1 MARARPGRTVLHEAG
16 SSAGHAEARTMIDR
30 TMQQVGRDRN
40 AGRRADAVRDRRRSS
55 DRAGRAVGRLAGP
68 AAVALAAMM
77 LVIAI
82 PGMAGVPSSGAA
94 PAPLPAP
101 APMASQL

>member
-1 MARARPGRTVLHEAG
+1 MAGGGPGRNVPLEAG
-16 SSAGHAEARTMIDR
+16 SEAGHAEATTMIDR
-30 TMQQVGRDRN
+30 TMQQVARDRT
-40 AGRRADAVRDRRRSS
+40 AGWQADAARDRRRANGQASRTAS
-55 DRAGRAVGRLAGP
+55 RLAGP

-82 PGMAGVPSSGAA
+82 PGMASVPSSGAA